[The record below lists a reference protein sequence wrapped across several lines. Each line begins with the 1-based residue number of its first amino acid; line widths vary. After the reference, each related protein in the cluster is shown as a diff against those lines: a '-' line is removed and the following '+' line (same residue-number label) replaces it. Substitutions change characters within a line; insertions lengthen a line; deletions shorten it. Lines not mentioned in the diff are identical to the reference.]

1 MRHHLINKTIN
12 RIKEWNKRWP
22 RAVVL
27 WSGGKDST
35 ALLHLIR
42 YGAGIDIPVIQYRQ
56 PKFRERYAYSDYLIK
71 EWNLDI
77 PKPTIAQLDALEVQ
91 ATTVENNQ
99 RIISTR
105 KSLYGAWDKQL
116 EEIYDNGI
124 DSWKARIT
132 NIKLNNPKE

>member
-1 MRHHLINKTIN
+1 MTQLTSKIKLYANKEVDFKTEVKLQDN
-12 RIKEWNKRWP
+12 GN
-22 RAVVL
+22 
-27 WSGGKDST
+27 
-35 ALLHLIR
+35 
-42 YGAGIDIPVIQYRQ
+42 GAY
-56 PKFRERYAYSDYLIK
+56 IK

-77 PKPTIAQLDALEVQ
+77 PKPTMAQLDAFEAQ

-99 RIISTR
+99 RIIATR

-124 DSWKARIT
+124 DSWKARIA